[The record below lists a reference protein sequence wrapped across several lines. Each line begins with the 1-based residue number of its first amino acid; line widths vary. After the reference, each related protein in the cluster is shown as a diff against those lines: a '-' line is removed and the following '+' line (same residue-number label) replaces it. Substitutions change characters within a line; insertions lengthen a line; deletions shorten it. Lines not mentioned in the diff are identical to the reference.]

1 MSMMGV
7 GRGSIGEE
15 RSDAKLGGGQRG
27 GRLLLRGGGRV
38 VRGFRQAGSRSPP
51 CHPGLDPGPRFLPSR
66 QNGFTT
72 ASPTIAS
79 AATAGTSLTRRNVF
93 PASVAR
99 PPASFLA

>member
-7 GRGSIGEE
+7 GRGSIGEK

-38 VRGFRQAGSRSPP
+38 VRGFRQAGSRSPR
-51 CHPGLDPGPRFLPSR
+51 HPGLDPGPRFLPSR